1 MSCAG
6 GQLSDRTSRLST
18 VCRLCT
24 TGHEA
29 IAEQRFAK
37 CSDETVCRRSAIS
50 IFGARIVIIGTR
62 TVMVS
67 KHGSKVMP
75 CGKTHG
81 TRQTTAYNH
90 ATWQTT
96 RGGAK
101 RYNNAARR
109 HPVAL
114 YFTSSASAA
123 AGEQLITI
131 IVLALPPSTGC
142 TGAAQRYPEC
152 SYA

>member
-1 MSCAG
+1 MSTAVRPD
-6 GQLSDRTSRLST
+6 L
-18 VCRLCT
+18 
-24 TGHEA
+24 EA
-29 IAEQRFAK
+29 LHRVPLVH
-37 CSDETVCRRSAIS
+37 D
-50 IFGARIVIIGTR
+50 GARGDRRAALRKVQRRDGLQAKR
-62 TVMVS
+62 YFHFRCPYRDYRCPYRDGQY
-67 KHGSKVMP
+67 KHGIKVMP